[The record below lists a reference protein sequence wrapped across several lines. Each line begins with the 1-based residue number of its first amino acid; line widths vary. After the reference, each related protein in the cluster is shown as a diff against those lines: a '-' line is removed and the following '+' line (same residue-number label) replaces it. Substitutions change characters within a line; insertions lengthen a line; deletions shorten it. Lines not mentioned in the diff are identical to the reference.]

1 MGYNIG
7 MIIKKKTLKKSEG
20 KKAEVSE
27 KTGSEV
33 GEEQLTQQ
41 VEDAAQKSKKDEE
54 LNIFDVD
61 NIDFTQRKERRT
73 GNRRRGYR
81 RIDDRNLVSRAQ
93 EEASYIKQSA
103 YQEGFNAG
111 VQQAQADL
119 ENFRNTLGAFM
130 GAEERVFEEIAP
142 QILPIAMEIAQK
154 VIKTEVKTDPQIVLD
169 TIMDVLKTLS
179 KNEPKIVLRVNPV
192 QVQYIKDT
200 LPEQVRL
207 LGMETKL
214 SILSDESITEGGC
227 IVETNNGLVDASVEA
242 QLEIVQNALRSM
254 E

>member
-1 MGYNIG
+1 
-7 MIIKKKTLKKSEG
+7 MIIKKKTSKKKEEARL
-20 KKAEVSE
+20 AEE
-27 KTGSEV
+27 AA
-33 GEEQLTQQ
+33 L
-41 VEDAAQKSKKDEE
+41 AAQAELEAQQKEELAKQKEEE

-93 EEASYIKQSA
+93 EEAEQIKQSA

-111 VQQAQADL
+111 LQQAQTDL

-130 GAEERVFEEIAP
+130 DADDRVFQEVAPNILTIAVD
-142 QILPIAMEIAQK
+142 IAQK
-154 VIKTEVKTDPQIVLD
+154 IIKTEVKADPQIVLN
-169 TIMDVLKTLS
+169 TVLDVLRTLS
-179 KNEPKIVLRVNPV
+179 KNEPKITIVVNPV

-200 LPEQVRL
+200 LPEELKL

-214 SILSDESITEGGC
+214 SVLADENIMEGGC
-227 IVETNNGLVDASVEA
+227 IVQTNNGVVDASIEA
-242 QLEIVQNALRSM
+242 QLDIVQNALRSM

>member
-1 MGYNIG
+1 MVG
-7 MIIKKKTLKKSEG
+7 MIIKRKKKKEEITEEEIVQE
-20 KKAEVSE
+20 AQQEEVESGADVPKQPTEEEIKQKE
-27 KTGSEV
+27 KE
-33 GEEQLTQQ
+33 
-41 VEDAAQKSKKDEE
+41 EE

-61 NIDFTQRKERRT
+61 KIDFSQRKERRT

-93 EEASYIKQSA
+93 EEALQIKQSA

-111 VQQAQADL
+111 LQQAEADL

-130 GAEERVFEEIAP
+130 GAEDRVFNEIAP
-142 QILPIAMEIAQK
+142 NILGIAMEIAQK
-154 VIKTEVKTDPQIVLD
+154 IIKTEVKSDPQIVLD

-179 KNEPKIVLRVNPV
+179 KNEPKIILRINPL

-200 LPEQVRL
+200 LPEQIRL
-207 LGMETKL
+207 LGMDTKL
-214 SILSDESITEGGC
+214 SIISDESITEGGC
-227 IVETNNGLVDASVEA
+227 IVQTNNGLVDASIEA
-242 QLEIVQNALRSM
+242 QLDIVQNALRSM

>member
-1 MGYNIG
+1 
-7 MIIKKKTLKKSEG
+7 MIIKKKFSNLTEEERKA
-20 KKAEVSE
+20 KKAAKEGAVD
-27 KTGSEV
+27 V
-33 GEEQLTQQ
+33 VQEEQ
-41 VEDAAQKSKKDEE
+41 SKKADETEKEEE

-61 NIDFTQRKERRT
+61 KIDFTQRKERRT

-93 EEASYIKQSA
+93 DEAAQIKQAA

-111 VQQAQADL
+111 LQQAESDL
-119 ENFRNTLGAFM
+119 ENFRNVLGAFM
-130 GAEERVFEEIAP
+130 GAEDRVFNEIAP
-142 QILPIAMEIAQK
+142 NILVIAMEIAEK
-154 VIKTEVKTDPQIVLD
+154 IIKTEVKADPQIVLD
-169 TIMDVLKTLS
+169 TIIDVLKTLS
-179 KNEPKIVLRVNPV
+179 KNEPKIVLRVNPL

-200 LPEQVRL
+200 LPEEIRL

-227 IVETNNGLVDASVEA
+227 IVQTNNGLVDASIEA
-242 QLEIVQNALRSM
+242 QLEIVQNALRSI

>member
-1 MGYNIG
+1 MGI
-7 MIIKKKTLKKSEG
+7 
-20 KKAEVSE
+20 
-27 KTGSEV
+27 
-33 GEEQLTQQ
+33 
-41 VEDAAQKSKKDEE
+41 EDAAKQVESSQKKEDEE

-61 NIDFTQRKERRT
+61 SIDFTQRKERRT

-103 YQEGFNAG
+103 YQEGFNEG
-111 VQQAQADL
+111 IKQAQVDL
-119 ENFRNTLGAFM
+119 ENFRNILGAFM
-130 GAEERVFEEIAP
+130 GAEERVFNEIAP
-142 QILPIAMEIAQK
+142 NILGIAMEIAEK
-154 VIKTEVKTDPQIVLD
+154 IIKTEVKTDPQIVMD
-169 TIMDVLKTLS
+169 TIMDVLKTIS

-200 LPEQVRL
+200 LPEQIRL

-214 SILSDESITEGGC
+214 SILSDDGITEGGC
-227 IVETNNGLVDASVEA
+227 VIQTNNGLVDASIEA
-242 QLEIVQNALRSM
+242 QLEIVQNALRSI

>member
-1 MGYNIG
+1 
-7 MIIKKKTLKKSEG
+7 MIIKKKNLKKTEDN
-20 KKAEVSE
+20 KKEEQKS
-27 KTGSEV
+27 SEV
-33 GEEQLTQQ
+33 TAKEIEQVQK
-41 VEDAAQKSKKDEE
+41 AAQEKKEEE

-61 NIDFTQRKERRT
+61 KIDFTQRKERRT

-93 EEASYIKQSA
+93 EEAVSIKQSA

-111 VQQAQADL
+111 LQQAQADL
-119 ENFRNTLGAFM
+119 ENFRNTLGAFI
-130 GAEERVFEEIAP
+130 GAEDRVFNEIAP
-142 QILPIAMEIAQK
+142 NIMSIAIDIAQK
-154 VIKTEVKTDPQIVLD
+154 IIKTEVKLDPQIVLD
-169 TIMDVLKTLS
+169 TVIDVLKTLP
-179 KNEPKIVLRVNPV
+179 KNEPKIILRINPV

-227 IVETNNGLVDASVEA
+227 IVQTNNGLVDASIEA
-242 QLEIVQNALRSM
+242 QLDIVQNALRSM